1 MTQNFIK
8 VIDKYIDEIEVDK
21 DFIAKANEELSNNP

>member
-21 DFIAKANEELSNNP
+21 DFIAKANEEL